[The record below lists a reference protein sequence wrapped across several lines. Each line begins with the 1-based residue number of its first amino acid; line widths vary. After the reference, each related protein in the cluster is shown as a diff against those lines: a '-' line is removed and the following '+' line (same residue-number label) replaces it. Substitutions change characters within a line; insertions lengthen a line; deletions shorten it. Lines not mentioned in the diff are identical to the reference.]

1 MSDIIQ
7 KIKNE
12 VKDNWSKKRKP
23 LLFSTI
29 GGTFSEIK
37 EEPGFTNVGSWINK
51 NIDDLD
57 AYVYTDKDRP
67 EYIGL
72 IPNGEVFDYKNTTSK
87 HLLQPTGKFEPRK
100 QKMVVDFLL
109 AISVL
114 DDDDVRRIN
123 IPTDILIKL
132 MK

>member
-1 MSDIIQ
+1 MKLKIIG
-7 KIKNE
+7 
-12 VKDNWSKKRKP
+12 VKKRKP

-72 IPNGEVFDYKNTTSK
+72 IPNGEVLIIRTQPANIFFNQQGSLNQESK
-87 HLLQPTGKFEPRK
+87 DGR
-100 QKMVVDFLL
+100 
-109 AISVL
+109 
-114 DDDDVRRIN
+114 
-123 IPTDILIKL
+123 
-132 MK
+132 